1 MTNEMNPLQKII
13 TGLSV
18 SQINEE
24 LGIRKDDAVPLDEA
38 AMGRYMFE
46 RNKPIVFGPYSVTRN
61 SRIKDKE
68 DETKPTEPTS

>member
-1 MTNEMNPLQKII
+1 MTEALRKIT

-24 LGIRKDDAVPLDEA
+24 LGIHKNQAVPLDND

-46 RNKPIVFGPYSVTRN
+46 RNKPIVYPPYTLHKFKN
-61 SRIKDKE
+61 DKNE
-68 DETKPTEPTS
+68 QSEPLA

>member
-24 LGIRKDDAVPLDEA
+24 LGIHKNEAVPLDET

-46 RNKPIVFGPYSVTRN
+46 RNKPIVFGPYSHHKFRN
-61 SRIKDKE
+61 KKDE
-68 DETKPTEPTS
+68 ESEPLA